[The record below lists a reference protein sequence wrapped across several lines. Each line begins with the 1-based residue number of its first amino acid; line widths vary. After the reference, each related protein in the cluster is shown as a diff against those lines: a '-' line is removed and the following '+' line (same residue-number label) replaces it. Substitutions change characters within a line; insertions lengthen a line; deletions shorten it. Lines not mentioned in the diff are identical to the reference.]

1 MVLKTLTKTK
11 KSDRLI
17 VGETEWVDVKDC
29 VPYSKAFPKQ
39 GKYVKGYD
47 RKLEM
52 VNKIKGYFKPH
63 LFGRPIVTRIEH
75 SKYKYVIIDGNNRIS
90 ALKQLKKQPTIIEV
104 QIIKTKSIHDEVQA
118 FLDVNHESRRLS
130 FKEQFRARLHR
141 EEREAEAIHL
151 LLKKFGISV
160 KDVDEKLTDK
170 VLTSLWD
177 FQQAYRKNPKA
188 TETFVEV
195 MIKAFSE
202 YFDDDA
208 QETYIFSSRNI
219 RAGTTF
225 FRDNPEA
232 KPERMIEKLQK
243 LTNHAIK
250 NKRVRK
256 YTPNK
261 LQSKVERWYSLDNS
275 NGATAYHKIYNEDLG
290 GSYKLKYKGGH
301 IKS

>member
-1 MVLKTLTKTK
+1 MVLKERTKPEK
-11 KSDRLI
+11 LE
-17 VGETEWVDVKDC
+17 VGEMADVNINDC
-29 VPYSKAFPKQ
+29 VAFSKAFPRV
-39 GKYVKGYD
+39 GKYVNGYD
-47 RKLEM
+47 RDLEM
-52 VNKIKGYFKPH
+52 VKKIKANFKKV
-63 LFGRPIVTRIEH
+63 LFGRPVVKRINH
-75 SKYKYVIIDGNNRIS
+75 TKYKYVIIDGNNRIT
-90 ALKQLKKQPTIIEV
+90 ALKQLKNQPDVIEV
-104 QIIKTKSIHDEVQA
+104 QVLDAETTDEEVMT
-118 FLDVNHESRRLS
+118 FLDLNLELRRLS
-130 FKEQFRARLHR
+130 FKEQFKAKLFM
-141 EEREAEAIHL
+141 EQQEAVDIYL
-151 LLKKFGISV
+151 QLKEHGISV
-160 KDVDEKLTDK
+160 AGIDSKHTDK

-177 FQQAYRKNPKA
+177 FQQAFRKSPKA
-188 TETFVEV
+188 TDTFLEV
-195 MIKAFSE
+195 MIKAFPE
-202 YFDDDA
+202 YFDDDD

-219 RAGTTF
+219 RAGSTF